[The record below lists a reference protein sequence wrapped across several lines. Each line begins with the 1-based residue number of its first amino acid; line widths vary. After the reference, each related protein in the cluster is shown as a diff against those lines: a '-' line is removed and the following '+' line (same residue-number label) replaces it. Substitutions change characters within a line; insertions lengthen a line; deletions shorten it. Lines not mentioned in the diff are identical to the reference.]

1 MAHSVVIPVDVE
13 FNMDKAQLKSISKA
27 IDMALKKK
35 NIKAKDFF
43 APINNSAKKLSV
55 NLKGLKFGDFFNKF
69 SSSAKNLSSNL
80 LNINNSVKSLS
91 SSFSGL
97 RRIATQALSIAA
109 IGNVGKKMIELSSDI
124 IEIQNVVDTVFGE
137 MANDINDFAKSAL
150 KSFGLTQLQAKN
162 FASVFGG
169 LLEASDITGE
179 AQKEMSINLTKL
191 TGDVASFYNLDYD
204 EVFNKLQSG
213 LTGEVKAM
221 RAFGVNMT
229 IANMEAWALSKG
241 ITSSYDSMN
250 QAEKTA
256 LRYNYMLEKLAN
268 AQGDFS
274 KTQGSWAN
282 QTRILVSQVQ
292 QLGGILGGFL
302 QKVLYPVVTV
312 INQILSLAISGATA
326 LAKMFGFDMESLQV
340 QQGVADASAGVALG
354 DTGADAMDDLA
365 DSTDGATKAQ
375 KKLNKEQNKSLANIH
390 ELNVLS
396 SNKSSESSGSS
407 GGGAG
412 GVGGAGIGDIG
423 FDLSKYKDIP
433 EKDNPIN
440 NLFKNLENAVKN
452 NDWRGIGSLL
462 ADELNEL
469 MSKIDLAQ
477 YIPAVEKGAF
487 ALAEILNGFVQNIHF
502 DEIGRII
509 GEGANLI
516 MAAVNK
522 FYDQF
527 DFISLGQQ
535 IARGFNSLFDTVDFE
550 ALGQFL
556 VNKFNAV
563 FQTLAGFVTTFDWKA
578 FADSLV
584 IAINSAISN
593 LDAESFATALI
604 GIINGIITV
613 LITLIQ
619 DINWGE
625 LADKIFYVLKRAIS
639 EINWSGLFD
648 AIISAHEELPSSIA
662 LVLDGLLAYKA
673 ISKLIPIITN
683 VVAALSN
690 LKVLLNGGLI
700 EGKSLTFFQNLGNA
714 IALTAGGAGTL
725 HEALEATFGGVATT
739 LAGVGSVIVGAITA
753 VSNFI
758 DMLKEGFSWVK
769 EIIMIIGIA
778 VAAVGAVIL
787 GAPAAIAAL
796 VAGIVAS
803 LATLIVVIKD
813 NWNAIVNFFSN
824 LVSNIGNWLSSI
836 WTSISTWFTTLVTN
850 VATWIGGIW
859 KSISTWFT
867 NLVTN
872 IVTWFSNIWTSI
884 SNWFTKL
891 VTNISTWLGNIWTSI
906 STWFTNLLTNVGTW
920 LGNILTSLISWFTS
934 LPSKIN
940 GLLSSVGSTISGW
953 FSSVWTN
960 FTSFLGNIISY
971 ITGTFKTAWSGAW
984 NGIKD
989 VFSGLFDTIGGI
1001 FKGVINT
1008 VVDAINTV
1016 INAINKVSWDVP
1028 DWVPGIGGSTFGFSI
1043 PTVPKLAQGA
1053 VIPPNQEFLAIL
1065 GDQKRGINIETPLDT
1080 MLQAFRGALAE
1091 FTDYNGGDIIIP
1103 IYINNELSSE
1113 EIIRRHDIARYRS
1126 NGK

>member
-13 FNMDKAQLKSISKA
+13 FNMDKAQLTSISKA
-27 IDMALKKK
+27 IDKALKIKG
-35 NIKAKDFF
+35 IKAKNFF

-55 NLKGLKFGDFFNKF
+55 NLKGLQFGDFFNKF
-69 SSSAKNLSSNL
+69 SNSTKKLSSNL

-109 IGNVGKKMIELSSDI
+109 IVNVGKKMVKLSSDL
-124 IEIQNVVDTVFGE
+124 IEVQNVVDTVFGD
-137 MANDINDFAKSAL
+137 MSDDINDFSQSAL
-150 KSFGLTQLQAKN
+150 KSFGLTELQAKN
-162 FASVFGG
+162 FVSVFGG
-169 LLEASDITGE
+169 LLEASDIVGD

-191 TGDVASFYNLDYD
+191 TGDVASFYNMDYD

-213 LTGEVKAM
+213 LTGEVMAM

-229 IANMEAWALSKG
+229 IANMEAWALSQG
-241 ITSSYDSMN
+241 ITKSYDSMN

-256 LRYNYMLEKLAN
+256 LRYNYMLEKLLN
-268 AQGDFS
+268 AQGDFN

-282 QTRILVSQVQ
+282 QTRILVSQIQ

-302 QKVLYPVVTV
+302 QKILYPILTV
-312 INQILSLAISGATA
+312 INQIIGMAISGATA
-326 LAKMFGFDMESLQV
+326 LAKMFGFDVESLQV
-340 QQGVADASAGVALG
+340 QQGVAGAGAGVVIG

-365 DSTDGATKAQ
+365 DSTNDATKAQ

-396 SNKSSESSGSS
+396 SNKSSNSSGV
-407 GGGAG
+407 GAD

-423 FDLSKYKDIP
+423 FDLSKYKDIS

-487 ALAEILNGFVQNIHF
+487 ALAEILNGFVQNVHF

-527 DFISLGQQ
+527 DFVSLGQQ
-535 IARGFNSLFDTVDFE
+535 IARGLNSLFDTVDFE

-556 VNKFNAV
+556 VNNFNAI
-563 FQTLAGFVTTFDWKA
+563 FQTLAGFVTTFDWEA

-648 AIISAHEELPSSIA
+648 AIISAHEKLPNSIA
-662 LVLDGLLAYKA
+662 LVLDGLLAYKS
-673 ISKLIPIITN
+673 ISKLIPIITS
-683 VVAALSN
+683 VVAALSD
-690 LKVLLNGGLI
+690 LKVLLKGGLI

-739 LAGVGSVIVGAITA
+739 LAGVGSVIVGVITA

-824 LVSNIGNWLSSI
+824 LVSNIGNWLSNI

-867 NLVTN
+867 DLVT
-872 IVTWFSNIWTSI
+872 SI
-884 SNWFTKL
+884 G
-891 VTNISTWLGNIWTSI
+891 TWLGNIWTSI
-906 STWFTNLLTNVGTW
+906 STWFTNLVT
-920 LGNILTSLISWFTS
+920 NILT
-934 LPSKIN
+934 
-940 GLLSSVGSTISGW
+940 W
-953 FSSVWTN
+953 FSNIWTSISN
-960 FTSFLGNIISY
+960 LFT
-971 ITGTFKTAWSGAW
+971 
-984 NGIKD
+984 
-989 VFSGLFDTIGGI
+989 
-1001 FKGVINT
+1001 
-1008 VVDAINTV
+1008 
-1016 INAINKVSWDVP
+1016 
-1028 DWVPGIGGSTFGFSI
+1028 
-1043 PTVPKLAQGA
+1043 
-1053 VIPPNQEFLAIL
+1053 
-1065 GDQKRGINIETPLDT
+1065 
-1080 MLQAFRGALAE
+1080 
-1091 FTDYNGGDIIIP
+1091 
-1103 IYINNELSSE
+1103 
-1113 EIIRRHDIARYRS
+1113 
-1126 NGK
+1126 

>member
-13 FNMDKAQLKSISKA
+13 FNMDKAQLTSISKA
-27 IDMALKKK
+27 IAKALKTKG
-35 NIKAKDFF
+35 IKAKDFF
-43 APINNSAKKLSV
+43 APINNSAKKLSI

-69 SSSAKNLSSNL
+69 SSSAKKLSSNL
-80 LNINNSVKSLS
+80 LNINNGVKSLS

-109 IGNVGKKMIELSSDI
+109 IGNVGKKMVKLSSDL
-124 IEIQNVVDTVFGE
+124 IEVQNVVDTVFGD
-137 MANDINDFAKSAL
+137 MSDDINDFAQSAL
-150 KSFGLTQLQAKN
+150 KSFGLTELQAKN
-162 FASVFGG
+162 FVSVFGG
-169 LLEASDITGE
+169 LLEASDIVGD

-191 TGDVASFYNLDYD
+191 TGDVASFYNMDYD

-221 RAFGVNMT
+221 RSFGVNMT
-229 IANMEAWALSKG
+229 ITNLEAWALAHG
-241 ITSSYDSMN
+241 ITKSYDAMN

-256 LRYNYMLEKLAN
+256 LRYNYMLEKLSN
-268 AQGDFS
+268 AQGDFN

-282 QTRILVSQVQ
+282 QTRILVSQIQ

-302 QKVLYPVVTV
+302 QKILYPILTV
-312 INQILSLAISGATA
+312 INQIIGMAISGATA
-326 LAKMFGFDMESLQV
+326 LAKMFGFDVESIQV
-340 QQGVADASAGVALG
+340 QQGVSGAGAGVAIG
-354 DTGADAMDDLA
+354 DTGASAMDDLA
-365 DSTDGATKAQ
+365 DSTDDATKAQ

-396 SNKSSESSGSS
+396 SNKSSDSSGSS

-423 FDLSKYKDIP
+423 FDLSKYKDIS

-440 NLFKNLENAVKN
+440 TLFKNIENAVKN
-452 NDWRGIGSLL
+452 NDWRGVGSLL

-487 ALAEILNGFVQNIHF
+487 ALAEILNGFVQNVHF

-527 DFISLGQQ
+527 DFVSLGQQ
-535 IARGFNSLFDTVDFE
+535 IARGLNSLFDTVDFE

-556 VNKFNAV
+556 VNNFNAI
-563 FQTLAGFVTTFDWKA
+563 FQTLAGFVTNFDWKA

-648 AIISAHEELPSSIA
+648 AIISAHEKLPSSIA

-673 ISKLIPIITN
+673 ISKLIPIITS

-690 LKVLLNGGLI
+690 LKVLLSGGLI

-725 HEALEATFGGVATT
+725 HEALVATFGGVATT

-796 VAGIVAS
+796 VAGIVAA

-824 LVSNIGNWLSSI
+824 LVSNIGNWLSNI

-867 NLVTN
+867 DLVT
-872 IVTWFSNIWTSI
+872 SI
-884 SNWFTKL
+884 G
-891 VTNISTWLGNIWTSI
+891 TWLGNVWTSI
-906 STWFTNLLTNVGTW
+906 STWFTTLVTNVGTWVGNIWTKLSTWFTGLVTDVGTW
-920 LGNILTSLISWFTS
+920 LGNIWKPISDFFGDIWDDFT
-934 LPSKIN
+934 
-940 GLLSSVGSTISGW
+940 GT
-953 FSSVWTN
+953 
-960 FTSFLGNIISY
+960 LGDIIEH
-971 ITGTFKTAWSGAW
+971 ITGKFSESWSKAWE
-984 NGIKD
+984 GIKS
-989 VFSGLFDTIGGI
+989 VFTGIFDTIGGV
-1001 FKGVINT
+1001 FKSVINT
-1008 VVDAINTV
+1008 VIDGINAV
-1016 INAINKVSWDVP
+1016 INAINKISWDVP

-1043 PTVPKLAQGA
+1043 PNIPKLANGA
-1053 VIPPNQEFLAIL
+1053 VIPPNHEFLAVL
-1065 GDQKRGINIETPLDT
+1065 GDQRRGVNIETPLDT

-1091 FTDYNGGDIIIP
+1091 FSDYNGGDIIIP
-1103 IYINNELSSE
+1103 IYVNNELSSE
-1113 EIIRRHDIARYRS
+1113 EIIRKQNIARYRS